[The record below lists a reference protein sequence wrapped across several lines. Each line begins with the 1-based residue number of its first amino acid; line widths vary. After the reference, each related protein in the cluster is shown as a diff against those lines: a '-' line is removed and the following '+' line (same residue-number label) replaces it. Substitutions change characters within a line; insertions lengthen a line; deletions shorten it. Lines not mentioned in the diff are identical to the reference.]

1 LAIVYSE
8 IGRNKRNTVFLITIF
23 LVLVIL
29 LGWIFGQVFNLTWLL
44 PMVVIIAVFQA
55 FASYWWSDKL
65 ALATAGAHQIQKKDN
80 PELYRVVENL
90 TIAGGLPM
98 PRVYIIDDA
107 APNAFAT
114 GRDPQHA
121 AVAVTSGLL
130 AKLEKSELEGVVAH
144 EMSHIGNYDIRL
156 MAVVVVLVGVV
167 VMLSDFFLR
176 FSFWGGMGGDDGGGD
191 SDSGQLGVIL
201 MLVGIALAILS
212 PIFASIIQLAVSRKR
227 EFLADADGALL
238 SGYPE
243 GLASA
248 LEKISKDTTPL
259 KRANKATAHLY
270 IASPLNDHK
279 GTKRGWFAGLFDT
292 HPPVEERIKRLRD
305 INVKE

>member
-1 LAIVYSE
+1 MAIVYTE
-8 IGRNKRNTVFLITIF
+8 IGRNKRNTVVLIALFLC
-23 LVLVIL
+23 LVIAL
-29 LGWIFGQVFNLTWLL
+29 AWVFGRIYNLTWLL
-44 PMVVIIAVFQA
+44 PMVVFFAVFQA

-65 ALATAGAHQIQKKDN
+65 ALATAGAKQIEKKDN

-98 PRVYIIDDA
+98 PKVYIIDDA

-130 AKLEKSELEGVVAH
+130 AKLDKQELEGVVAH

-156 MAVVVVLVGVV
+156 MAVVVILVGVV

-176 FSFWGGMGGDDGGGD
+176 FSFFGFGDND

-201 MLVGIALAILS
+201 MLIGIVLAILS
-212 PIFASIIQLAVSRKR
+212 PIFASMIQLAVSRKR

-279 GTKRGWFAGLFDT
+279 GARGWFSKMFDT
-292 HPPVEERIKRLRD
+292 HPPVEERIRRLREL
-305 INVKE
+305 NKVS

>member
-1 LAIVYSE
+1 MAIVYTE
-8 IGRNKRNTVFLITIF
+8 IGRNKRNTVLLITIF
-23 LVLVIL
+23 LVLVIF
-29 LGWIFGQVFNLTWLL
+29 LGWIFGRVFNLTWLL
-44 PMVVIIAVFQA
+44 PLVVVIAVFQA

-65 ALATAGAHQIQKKDN
+65 ALATAGAKQIEKKDA

-98 PRVYIIDDA
+98 PRVYIIDDP

-114 GRDPQHA
+114 GRDPDHA
-121 AVAVTSGLL
+121 AVAVTAGLL
-130 AKLEKSELEGVVAH
+130 AKLEKQELEGVIAH
-144 EMSHIGNYDIRL
+144 EMSHVGNYDIRL
-156 MAVVVVLVGVV
+156 MMVVVVLVGVV

-176 FSFWGGMGGDDGGGD
+176 FSFFGGMGDDNE
-191 SDSGQLGVIL
+191 SDSGQAGAIL
-201 MLVGIALAILS
+201 MLIGIALAILS
-212 PIFASIIQLAVSRKR
+212 PIFASLIQLAVSRKR
-227 EFLADADGALL
+227 EYLADADGALL

-248 LEKISKDTTPL
+248 LEKISQDETPL

-279 GTKRGWFAGLFDT
+279 GARGWFSRLFDT

-305 INVKE
+305 MNTTK

>member
-1 LAIVYSE
+1 MAIVYTE
-8 IGRNKRNTVFLITIF
+8 IGRNKRNTIVLITMF
-23 LVLVIL
+23 LCLVIL

-44 PMVVIIAVFQA
+44 PLVVIIAVFQA

-65 ALATAGAHQIQKKDN
+65 ALTQAGAHQIEKKDN

-90 TIAGGLPM
+90 SIAGGLPM
-98 PRVYIIDDA
+98 PRVYVIDDA

-114 GRDPQHA
+114 GRDPEHA
-121 AVAVTSGLL
+121 AVAVTAGLL
-130 AKLEKSELEGVVAH
+130 AKLDKQELEGVVAH
-144 EMSHIGNYDIRL
+144 EMSHVGNYDIRL

-176 FSFWGGMGGDDGGGD
+176 FSFFGGGD
-191 SDSGQLGVIL
+191 SDSDSSQLGVIL
-201 MLVGIALAILS
+201 LLIGIALAILS

-248 LEKISKDTTPL
+248 LDKISKDTTPL

-305 INVKE
+305 INTKE